1 MHWLGVLAGWAGGV
15 AICLIAA
22 PRDALAL
29 TPDSPEVQEA
39 IERGV
44 KFLESNAVRDDRLG
58 AQALLGLTLLKNA
71 REPDHPKVAEMIKSI
86 QKALGDHDPDKLD
99 ITRWDI
105 YSTGLSIVFLAQL
118 DREKHREDIE
128 CLLKY
133 LQKRQ
138 KPAGAWGYPSG
149 ASAATC
155 DTSMT
160 QYGVLCSWEATQAGY
175 RVPPESIESAA
186 NWLLRTQD
194 PSGGFGYQGNPGDG
208 RELVAQ
214 SNVRPS
220 MTAAGMGSL
229 YICSNLLGLIE
240 KKEKGPTLPS
250 ALREIKD
257 KSKNQFKT
265 QIDIRQ
271 VREIEARGL
280 RWMQTNY
287 KLDPPP
293 EWVYYC
299 LYALERCMG
308 FRELFEQQFEK
319 EPDWYTNGA
328 EFLLKK
334 QDAAGFWNGQC
345 GVVPDTAFSVL
356 FLMRSTQK
364 SIKRAMSF
372 GEGTMIGG
380 RGIPKDTGDIEI
392 RRGQIVSRSALT
404 PAEQLLAD
412 LEKTEDRGGED
423 RNMAKVAGALGNL
436 SVDDVATL
444 TAKYGEK
451 IRQLV
456 DAPSPAAR
464 LAAVRAL
471 GKTRDFD
478 NVETLIYAL
487 SDPDIAVVRAADE
500 SLLRIRRST
509 AASALTG
516 DVIIEQERRALIEKW
531 TAWYRA
537 VRPGKEEK

>member
-1 MHWLGVLAGWAGGV
+1 MQFSGFRVHWLGALAGWLVICIV
-15 AICLIAA
+15 ATPHEVLS
-22 PRDALAL
+22 R
-29 TPDSPEVQEA
+29 TPDDPEVQAA

-44 KFLESNAVRDDRLG
+44 KFLESDTAKDDRLG

-71 REPDHPKVAEMIKSI
+71 REPDHPKIVEVTKSI
-86 QKALGDHDPDKLD
+86 QNALADHDFDKLD
-99 ITRWDI
+99 INKWDI
-105 YSTGLSIVFLAQL
+105 YSLGLSIVFLSQL
-118 DREKHREDIE
+118 DREKHGEDVE
-128 CLLKY
+128 FLLKY

-149 ASAATC
+149 QYLATC

-175 RVPPESIESAA
+175 RVPPESIESVAV
-186 NWLLRTQD
+186 WLLHTQD
-194 PSGGFGYQGNPGDG
+194 PSGGYGYQGNLGDAG
-208 RELVAQ
+208 KLLTQ
-214 SNVRPS
+214 SDVRPS

-240 KKEKGPTLPS
+240 KKEKGPKLPS

-257 KSKNQFKT
+257 KSKTQFTTK
-265 QIDIRQ
+265 INIRQ
-271 VREIEARGL
+271 VRETEARGL
-280 RWMQTNY
+280 QWIRTNY
-287 KLDPPP
+287 KLDPAPD
-293 EWVYYC
+293 WVYYC
-299 LYALERCMG
+299 LYAMERCMS
-308 FRELFEQQFEK
+308 FRELFEQNFEK
-319 EPDWYTNGA
+319 EPDWYTDGA

-334 QDAAGFWNGQC
+334 QEPSGGWTGQC
-345 GVVPDTAFSVL
+345 GIVPDTAFSVL

-364 SIKRAMSF
+364 SIKKAMSF

-380 RGIPKDTGDIEI
+380 RGIPKDTGDVEI
-392 RRGQIVSRSALT
+392 RRGQIVQRSAVT

-412 LEKTEDRGGED
+412 LEKNEDRDIE
-423 RNMAKVAGALGNL
+423 KVAGSLANL
-436 SVDDVATL
+436 SADDVSTL

-456 DAPSPAAR
+456 NAPSPAAR
-464 LAAVRAL
+464 LAVVRAL

-487 SDPDIAVVRAADE
+487 SDPDATVVRAADE

-509 AASALTG
+509 AASVIIG
-516 DVIIEQERRALIEKW
+516 DIVIEQERRTLIEKW
-531 TAWYRA
+531 KAWYRA

>member
-1 MHWLGVLAGWAGGV
+1 MQILGFRVHRPGALVHWAGSL
-15 AICLIAA
+15 AICLLAA
-22 PRDALAL
+22 PRDAVAL
-29 TPDSPEVQEA
+29 TPESPEVQEA

-44 KFLESNAVRDDRLG
+44 KFLESDAASDNRLG
-58 AQALLGLTLLKNA
+58 AQALVGLTLLKNA
-71 REPDHPKVAEMIKSI
+71 REPDHPKIVEMTKSI
-86 QKALGDHDPDKLD
+86 QKALGNHDPDKLD
-99 ITRWDI
+99 NNRWDI

-118 DREKHREDIE
+118 DREKHGEDIE

-133 LQKRQ
+133 LQHRQ
-138 KPAGAWGYPSG
+138 KPAGAWGYPG
-149 ASAATC
+149 LETC

-160 QYGVLCSWEATQAGY
+160 QYGVLCCWEATQAGY
-175 RVPPESIESAA
+175 RLPPESIESAA

-208 RELVAQ
+208 NKLVAQ
-214 SNVRPS
+214 SDVRS
-220 MTAAGMGSL
+220 NMTAAGMGSL

-240 KKEKGPTLPS
+240 KKENGPTLPS

-257 KSKNQFKT
+257 KSRKQFKT

-271 VREIEARGL
+271 VRETEARGL
-280 RWMQTNY
+280 QWMQANY

-293 EWVYYC
+293 IYVHYG

-308 FRELFEQQFEK
+308 FRELFEQHFEK
-319 EPDWYTNGA
+319 EPAWYTDGA

-334 QDAAGFWNGQC
+334 QEAPGGWTGQC
-345 GVVPDTAFSVL
+345 GGVPDTAFSVL

-364 SIKRAMSF
+364 SIRKAMSF

-380 RGIPKDTGDIEI
+380 RGIPKNTGDLEI
-392 RRGQIVSRSALT
+392 RRGQIISRSSLT
-404 PAEQLLAD
+404 ATEQLLAD
-412 LEKTEDRGGED
+412 LENTEDRDMEK
-423 RNMAKVAGALGNL
+423 AAGSLADL
-436 SVDDVATL
+436 SADDVSTL

-451 IRQLV
+451 IRRLV
-456 DAPSPAAR
+456 DASSPAAR

-487 SDPDIAVVRAADE
+487 SDPDTAVVRAADE

-509 AASALTG
+509 AASAVTG
-516 DVIIEQERRALIEKW
+516 DVIIEPERRALVEKW
-531 TAWYRA
+531 KAWYRA